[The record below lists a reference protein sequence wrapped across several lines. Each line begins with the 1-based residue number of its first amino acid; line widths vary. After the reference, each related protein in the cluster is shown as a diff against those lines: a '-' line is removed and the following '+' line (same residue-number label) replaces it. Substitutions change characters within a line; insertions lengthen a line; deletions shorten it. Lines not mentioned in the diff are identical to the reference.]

1 MDISCDV
8 IRDILPLY
16 AEDLASPATRELV
29 ESHLSGCEGCSQEL
43 ERLKE
48 AQKIPVDT
56 DVHSLRRVSAGLRN
70 RRILTVVCVVMTLV
84 SLIWSGMVFM
94 TTPIALSYED
104 AIESVELRED
114 GALAIDRAR
123 GCIGTGSWSFPDS
136 HDEFAYVSS
145 TRYDWLRG
153 KWEDRQISQ
162 MSEDELEDYVQKRYV
177 KQHLTQEDWDRFYT
191 VSTRYC
197 FVNEQGGLYISYTP
211 ELEDQVQEQCGPY
224 TQTDHNYDLWYVD
237 GDGTMTLLWGGGD
250 GETNPDVALSY
261 RNDVAF
267 LYLTAFVASVL
278 VAAAAFLGIRF
289 LPNPRLKPHLRILG
303 TVAASLAAALL
314 IVSGFD
320 LSDPTGQR
328 SYFWGQHLLSVTV
341 LLAVTAL
348 LWQWLHAMDKQR

>member
-29 ESHLSGCEGCSQEL
+29 ESHLSDCEGCSQEL
-43 ERLKE
+43 ERLKK

-94 TTPIALSYED
+94 VTPIALSYED

-114 GALAIDRAR
+114 GALAIDLSGAR
-123 GCIGTGSWSFPDS
+123 IGTGWMSYPESDIDLF
-136 HDEFAYVSS
+136 FAL
-145 TRYDWLRG
+145 TTPYDWLLA
-153 KWEDRQISQ
+153 KWEDRHISQ
-162 MSEDELEDYVQKRYV
+162 MSENELEDYVQKRYV

-197 FVNEQGGLYISYTP
+197 FVNEQGSLYISYTP
-211 ELEDQVQEQCGPY
+211 ELEDQVQEQLGPY
-224 TQTDHNYDLWYVD
+224 TPSEHNYDLWYVD

-250 GETNPDVALSY
+250 GETNPDVAISG
-261 RNDVAF
+261 RNDFAI
-267 LYLTAFVASVL
+267 LSLAAFVASVL

-289 LPNPRLKPHLRILG
+289 LPNPKLKPHLRILG
-303 TVAASLAAALL
+303 TIGASLATALL
-314 IVSGFD
+314 IVCGFD
-320 LSDPTGQR
+320 LTDPTGQR